1 MQDLIIYK
9 FDQWTPQEN
18 DNYIIGA
25 FEAFHL
31 GHFQLYKKLLN
42 NSGRKVIVTFNNEN
56 LYKDANYF
64 FSR

>member
-31 GHFQLYKKLLN
+31 GHFQLYKKII
-42 NSGRKVIVTFNNEN
+42 K
-56 LYKDANYF
+56 
-64 FSR
+64 